1 MEISLLCLAL
11 PLLSGLFLALP
22 WKFSEKFVSYLTL
35 TTLVTSLFGG
45 IFLFVMLQD
54 QGFNPFEIALSSITI
69 SHHSF
74 PLLFWVD
81 IYGLSYLLLTVILG
95 LVVIKFSHSYLHLE
109 VGYQRYFSVIL
120 FFIFG
125 LSLLSIAGHLDL
137 FFAGWEIVGMSSFL
151 LISFYR
157 SHIRSVNNAW
167 RIYSIY
173 RICDIG
179 LLSSAV
185 LGHVMWKEATT
196 FSILNEMSA
205 HQVQEYH
212 SLAFLIFSLCVVIA
226 SLGKSAQ
233 FPFYNWPAKA
243 MEGPTPSSAIF
254 YGALSIH
261 AGLLLLIRTQ
271 VVWDSSFPA
280 KSLVIGTGVLTF
292 ILSFLQKK
300 VQTNIKGRMAY
311 AITSHLGVMYVLMG
325 LGFKDVVFIYMILHA
340 IYRCFEMLISPS
352 IVASS
357 ELSNNKKVI
366 SKIEKRKT
374 FTENLSEKWRSTLYL
389 FTSLDFGMD
398 ISGRGMNF
406 FHWKKI
412 IILLK
417 VLVGGRQTGFI
428 LSALIALF
436 AFWNVT
442 GSYYYLSVFSFLLI
456 LRSMFYHRSSFLMS
470 MDIMISL
477 AGILISFSKIHDH
490 SVEIIADYLL
500 PVVPAMLII
509 VGVSFFFRSKDLRYY
524 HGEGTKHSLL
534 ANSFFIS
541 FLVISGMP
549 ISSAFVSEDI
559 LLEILVEHQPILA
572 VLTLLVMMMI
582 GIILSKMYTR
592 IFMGRP
598 SF

>member
-1 MEISLLCLAL
+1 MEISLFCLAL
-11 PLLSGLFLALP
+11 PLFGALFLALP
-22 WKFSEKFVSYLTL
+22 WKFSEKVVSYFTL

-45 IFLFVMLQD
+45 FFLFVMLGQ
-54 QGFNPFEIALSSITI
+54 QGFSPFEIALSHITI

-81 IYGLSYLLLTVILG
+81 IYGLSYLLLSVILG

-179 LLSSAV
+179 LLSGAV

-196 FSILNEMSA
+196 FSVLNEISV
-205 HQVQEYH
+205 HQVQEFH
-212 SLAFLIFSLCVVIA
+212 SVLFLIFSILIVLA
-226 SLGKSAQ
+226 SFGKSAQ

-261 AGLLLLIRTQ
+261 AGLLLLIRTE
-271 VVWDSSFPA
+271 VIWKSSLWA
-280 KSLVIGTGVLTF
+280 NGLVIGAGVITF
-292 ILSFLQKK
+292 VLSFLQKK
-300 VQTNIKGRMAY
+300 VQTNIKGRIAY

-325 LGFKDVVFIYMILHA
+325 LGLVQVVFVYMLIHA

-357 ELSNNKKVI
+357 DFSNNRKVI
-366 SKIEKRKT
+366 AKIEQRKT
-374 FTENLSEKWRSTLYL
+374 FTQNLSEKWRSTIYL

-398 ISGRGMNF
+398 ISGRGMNI
-406 FHWKKI
+406 FHWKKMI
-412 IILLK
+412 TILK
-417 VLVGGRQTGFI
+417 ILVGGKFTGFV
-428 LSALIALF
+428 LCALIVLLGLF
-436 AFWNVT
+436 NIS
-442 GSYYYLSVFSFLLI
+442 GSIYYLSVLSLLLI
-456 LRSMFYHRSSFLMS
+456 LRSTFYHRSAFSMS
-470 MDIMISL
+470 LDILISL
-477 AGILISFSKIHDH
+477 AGNLLSFSRVHAH
-490 SVEIIADYLL
+490 SLEIITDYLL
-500 PVVPAMLII
+500 PTLPALIVVLS
-509 VGVSFFFRSKDLRYY
+509 VSYVFRHKDLRYY
-524 HGEGTKHSLL
+524 HGEGTKHSWL
-534 ANSFFIS
+534 ANGFFLS
-541 FLVISGMP
+541 FLVLSGMP
-549 ISSAFVSEDI
+549 VSSAFVSEDV
-559 LLEILVEHQPILA
+559 LLETLVEHQPILA
-572 VLTLLVMMMI
+572 VLTLVVMMLI
-582 GIILSKMYTR
+582 GIVLSKIYTR

-598 SF
+598 S